1 MSDYKIL
8 YRNARNIA
16 IVAIV
21 AILLSI
27 GALVY
32 IMGSYNGYRGP
43 TTKEIAVLELWLID
57 VEERHRKDSIDI
69 AVITTK
75 RKEDSIRHYIS
86 QIKLKEENKKLKR
99 LLIPTS
105 DFFTLLNDT
114 TGIHDQM
121 VRRDS
126 IIENDSLLIDD
137 LEDERDSIKI
147 SYNQEV
153 GILQQ
158 SKVKLEKDLVNSLNQ
173 NIHNVTIIEQKQNTI
188 QRLKTWLYGT
198 GAVGVVLA
206 VILTVAL
213 L

>member
-173 NIHNVTIIEQKQNTI
+173 NIYNVTIIEQKQNTI